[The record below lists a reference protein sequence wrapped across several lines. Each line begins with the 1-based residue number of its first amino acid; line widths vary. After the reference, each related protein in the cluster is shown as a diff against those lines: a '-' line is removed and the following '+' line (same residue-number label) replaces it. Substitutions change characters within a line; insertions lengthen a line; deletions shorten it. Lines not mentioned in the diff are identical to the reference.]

1 MNKGEGEL
9 LLQVDCQLL
18 HAEGMKEFE
27 TYHLATALVMTV
39 SSKKHQWILNLVSEH
54 FIRNSM
60 FS

>member
-18 HAEGMKEFE
+18 HVEGMKEPE
-27 TYHLATALVMTV
+27 TYHLATTLVMTV